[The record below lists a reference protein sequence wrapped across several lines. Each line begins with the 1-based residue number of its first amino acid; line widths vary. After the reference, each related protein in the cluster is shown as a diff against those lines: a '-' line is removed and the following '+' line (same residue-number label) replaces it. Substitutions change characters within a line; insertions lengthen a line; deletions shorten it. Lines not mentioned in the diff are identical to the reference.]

1 MAGYV
6 VGQALIIFLL
16 LTGQGLGQVERYSL
30 AATGITGLV
39 IMPIALWLMRLDE
52 KKGGYYRGGV
62 FKPSTGSSL

>member
-52 KKGGYYRGGV
+52 K
-62 FKPSTGSSL
+62 